1 DDPPQWAPRLGRF
14 ALAWLIAAALGILL
28 AAWRLRPAY
37 LRQMR
42 STHRVWRPWWLAG
55 RARMRGNP
63 VAWRERCVQG
73 IAPLAWMRLMP
84 RWLALAAV
92 TLGSLGG
99 LLFFALRALPP
110 GVNARTVFEQ
120 HGWVGVL
127 QELRQI
133 SEF

>member
-1 DDPPQWAPRLGRF
+1 
-14 ALAWLIAAALGILL
+14 
-28 AAWRLRPAY
+28 
-37 LRQMR
+37 
-42 STHRVWRPWWLAG
+42 
-55 RARMRGNP
+55 MRGNP

-133 SEF
+133 SEVAVPEILALHGGVVLLLLVLLVAIRASGCITDEREKGTWDALLLTPITSKQIVHGKFW